1 MRKYNFQSNF
11 WKKNLFIKFIIDI
24 FAKNHMIK
32 NIFIRAMIQ
41 FYKKKIELHG
51 YFTGKT
57 NTNVGV

>member
-1 MRKYNFQSNF
+1 
-11 WKKNLFIKFIIDI
+11 
-24 FAKNHMIK
+24 MIK